1 MHQAGVSDWGVKGM
15 GTELNSFYSNFQ
27 AHTVNSFDM
36 ATVLGILSK
45 CLKAFNKSGPTV

>member
-1 MHQAGVSDWGVKGM
+1 MGRESM

-27 AHTVNSFDM
+27 AHTVNSFDK

-45 CLKAFNKSGPTV
+45 CLKRLIKFGPTV